1 MSKIVPQLLSS
12 DSVFSKDA
20 SYYIH
25 KSMIGDAY
33 PLHRHEFFEIDLLL
47 TGKAT
52 SQINDCTYEL
62 SVGDII
68 FLSPADHHSYLL
80 KEDADDVLSVLNIAF
95 PINLIYSGS
104 LAHIPFDSSISHL
117 NDAEFL
123 SAKYICDIAL
133 EHYENKAPHCDLF
146 IKTCIE
152 WLFLCIEQH
161 MLTESHGDERN
172 NIDFAPALAY
182 IHANF
187 ADVNLRRDS
196 VAKIMNMSPT
206 HFSKCFHRIVGISF
220 QNYLLNLRLNY
231 ANGVLKTT
239 NLSVSQVALSSGF
252 SSDCYF
258 SKMYKQRFGMAPG
271 KAKRPG

>member
-25 KSMIGDAY
+25 KSMIRDAY

-104 LAHIPFDSSISHL
+104 LAHIPAFRI
-117 NDAEFL
+117 
-123 SAKYICDIAL
+123 
-133 EHYENKAPHCDLF
+133 
-146 IKTCIE
+146 
-152 WLFLCIEQH
+152 
-161 MLTESHGDERN
+161 LTMRN
-172 NIDFAPALAY
+172 F
-182 IHANF
+182 
-187 ADVNLRRDS
+187 
-196 VAKIMNMSPT
+196 
-206 HFSKCFHRIVGISF
+206 
-220 QNYLLNLRLNY
+220 
-231 ANGVLKTT
+231 
-239 NLSVSQVALSSGF
+239 
-252 SSDCYF
+252 
-258 SKMYKQRFGMAPG
+258 
-271 KAKRPG
+271 